1 MPSPTAPLPV
11 TVLTGFLGA
20 GKTTLLRRVVRE
32 LPDAR
37 IGLLINEMG
46 PAGIDPTMA
55 NERLIELGQGCVCCV
70 QNVDLVA
77 ALHELSARGD
87 LHRIVVETTGLAD
100 PMPLTWTLERPD
112 LSHLVRLDGVITVV
126 DAANFGLTDVEE
138 WRAQVSSADLIVLS
152 KLDLVPPEVAART
165 RDAVLALQPH
175 ARLLDAASA
184 PAAVLL
190 DPSPDV
196 IPAPAPTA
204 AAPDVDHDHD
214 HEHHDHAATC
224 TDPSHDHSSHAGAPA
239 GLPLARHSDF
249 LSFAFSQP
257 AALVYD
263 ASRLEDLLE
272 ALPPEVFRAK
282 GIARTAT
289 GWLAFQAVGGRL
301 HSDPDAVAPAHGES
315 RLVFFGRGLDGAA
328 LATRLAACQ
337 QPRSG

>member
-190 DPSPDV
+190 DPSPD
-196 IPAPAPTA
+196 IITAPAPT
-204 AAPDVDHDHD
+204 PDGDHDDHD
-214 HEHHDHAATC
+214 DHDHAATC
-224 TDPSHDHSSHAGAPA
+224 SDPSHDHSSHAAAPA

-249 LSFAFSQP
+249 RSFAFSQP
-257 AALVYD
+257 APLAYD

-272 ALPPEVFRAK
+272 ALPAEVFRAK
-282 GIARTAT
+282 GIARTST

-301 HSDPDAVAPAHGES
+301 HTDTDAAPPAHGES

-328 LATRLAACQ
+328 LGTRLAACQ
-337 QPRSG
+337 HSRSG